1 MNMRTIP
8 LNNEN
13 QIVNKNEQNSS
24 NNGIINNTPKIPL
37 LRQSKQA
44 EREHPYYIVMIKHKN
59 MS

>member
-1 MNMRTIP
+1 MNMQTVP

-13 QIVNKNEQNSS
+13 QIVNKNEQNSN

-44 EREHPYYIVMIKHKN
+44 EREHPHYIVIIKQKN